1 MEKGTAARRRTKALP
16 AHFLPAGAAPLR
28 PRPLEGVRR
37 RLPDFGSA
45 RFGTKE
51 VPAPSRTI
59 TIKGNGCGSPRLDS
73 RRRSG
78 AAAPLPRALPGPRRP
93 RPARHP
99 HLPPPPAR
107 HGEPRATPRT
117 EPRTRS
123 RAVLSNSGRG
133 VPGGGYSPTAAPTPP
148 AHPPTHTPRTQ
159 PLFPSQPP
167 RTAGHRPRPA
177 LPSRTRGAHK
187 APRRARSAH
196 SRRAARAARGA
207 PHAHTHARTPRAAPP
222 RTKALPEPF
231 KAFTQPQKRN
241 EPSLN
246 QALITA
252 RREKGRPARS
262 PVGVTRSVRAGA
274 GGARRRGAGHGAKA
288 TQRLPPAA
296 RFAFYRAAAAAA
308 SP

>member
-1 MEKGTAARRRTKALP
+1 MAAARRASTA
-16 AHFLPAGAAPLR
+16 AGAP
-28 PRPLEGVRR
+28 
-37 RLPDFGSA
+37 
-45 RFGTKE
+45 
-51 VPAPSRTI
+51 
-59 TIKGNGCGSPRLDS
+59 
-73 RRRSG
+73 G

-133 VPGGGYSPTAAPTPP
+133 VQGGLQPDRRAHTPCSPPHAHTPHAAFVPLAAPPAPRGTAPGRAPLAHTAERTKPRAAPAALTAAG
-148 AHPPTHTPRTQ
+148 Q
-159 PLFPSQPP
+159 
-167 RTAGHRPRPA
+167 
-177 LPSRTRGAHK
+177 RG
-187 APRRARSAH
+187 
-196 SRRAARAARGA
+196 AARGA

-222 RTKALPEPF
+222 AQRALPEPL

-252 RREKGRPARS
+252 RRR
-262 PVGVTRSVRAGA
+262 RAV
-274 GGARRRGAGHGAKA
+274 
-288 TQRLPPAA
+288 PPAHLWE
-296 RFAFYRAAAAAA
+296 
-308 SP
+308 